1 MLKYAINTGKHA
13 RKTHTTVLVIAA
25 VLTMATIVTVLAQL
39 SLTMA
44 PGGTATA
51 AVVTASPAAD
61 TRPAISEQALMRA
74 IVTGATVEIDGR
86 TYTSAPVPSW
96 LQVRPVPPSLRRAGR
111 FGPRCAEIIAD
122 GHLGTFAIVCP
133 DGRVE
138 VQGM

>member
-13 RKTHTTVLVIAA
+13 RKTRNTVLAIAA
-25 VLTMATIVTVLAQL
+25 LVTMVTIVTLLAQL
-39 SLTMA
+39 SLTMT

-51 AVVTASPAAD
+51 AATG
-61 TRPAISEQALMRA
+61 TGPAISEQALMRA

-86 TYTSAPVPSW
+86 TYTSVPVPSW
-96 LQVRPVPPSLRRAGR
+96 LQVRPVPPALRRAGR
-111 FGPRCAEIIAD
+111 FGPRCVEVIAR
-122 GHLGTFAIVCP
+122 GHLATVAIVCP